1 MKYLKEFWNSSLIA
15 KIVLSALGILTFFLL
30 VSLTLNTNY
39 SENLTKAESENSSI
53 IDERDELLAQVD
65 EQKIIINE
73 TQSNLEAVQN
83 DFNEYKESMAVYE
96 ELAEEEAQNKLEA
109 EKQKQEER
117 EKEKAEKKEKELA
130 EKKAEK
136 EREEKEK
143 KEKKAEQERKE
154 QEKKE
159 AEEKKQEE
167 EKQKQAEEEAKGYET
182 GLTYEDLARN
192 PDDHLAKKVTFYGR
206 VLQVMEGEGL
216 VQIRLA
222 VDDNYNNVIIV
233 EISDDII
240 SDGRLL
246 EDDFITVKGLSFGLY
261 EYTAT
266 LGQVITVPAVIA
278 DIVER

>member
-117 EKEKAEKKEKELA
+117 EKEKA